1 MKQTLV
7 AALALM
13 LLLHF
18 AVGVCA
24 QDAENLEADVS
35 TRSVSITSTYSGTEI
50 LIFGTVDN
58 SRQPS
63 AEAGTY
69 EIVAI
74 VEGGPLPL
82 SVRHKARVGGIWIN
96 TRSIRFSAVPSFY
109 GIATTRPIDEIAEP
123 EVLATHQIG
132 FEHLRMVPWGTA
144 RWQPTT
150 AEEEREYREA
160 VIRLKKRDGLFVQS
174 DHGVIFRGKSLFRA
188 TIALPPT
195 VPVGPLT
202 TRLFLF
208 KDGKLLSQ
216 YKGEVVL
223 ERAGLE
229 RFLYHTAD
237 TSPFL
242 YGLVTVVMAGLFGL
256 AASLL
261 FRKPGA

>member
-1 MKQTLV
+1 MNRTL
-7 AALALM
+7 AAFLV
-13 LLLHF
+13 LLLTC
-18 AVGVCA
+18 AAVCA
-24 QDAENLEADVS
+24 QEVENLEADVS
-35 TRSVSITSTYSGTEI
+35 TRSVAITSTYSGTEI

-74 VEGGPLPL
+74 VEGGPSPL
-82 SVRHKARVGGIWIN
+82 SVRHKSRVGGLWIN

-109 GIATTRPIDEIAEP
+109 GIASTRPLDEIAEP

-132 FEHLRMVPWGTA
+132 FDHLRMVPWGSA
-144 RWQPTT
+144 RWQPTS

-160 VIRLKKRDGLFVQS
+160 VIRLKKRDRLFVQS

-188 TIALPPT
+188 TIALPPN
-195 VPVGPLT
+195 VPVGALT

-216 YKGEVVL
+216 YKSEVVL
-223 ERAGLE
+223 EHAGLE
-229 RFLYHTAD
+229 RFLYRTAN

-242 YGLVTVVMAGLFGL
+242 YGVVTVLMAGLFGL
-256 AASLL
+256 TASLL
-261 FRKPGA
+261 FRKPCA